1 MTEMDFNT
9 AQNLK
14 RPFYID
20 VRSPG
25 EYALDHIP
33 GALNLPLF
41 SDEERVHIGTVY
53 RQLDQK
59 QARYLGLEIITPKLV
74 SLLRQ
79 LEGLLTEGQPV
90 IYCWRGGMRSKA
102 LYQMARLLQ
111 IPCHRLLGGYKGYRQ
126 EVNNYFAASCPFRIV
141 VLHGLTGCG
150 KTRILQTL
158 LREGQVQVI
167 DLEGLA
173 QNRGSVFGG
182 VGLKEQ
188 PSQKRFE
195 SQLFEAMTSFDPAY
209 SLIVECESKR
219 IGKLFLPLTFYRAM
233 QEGRHFL
240 LFGSLAERTRRII
253 EEYRPWEKK
262 EEIVEAL
269 SKIKERLGKEKILE
283 LISLVKTGN
292 YLPVVEYLLEFYYD
306 PLYNYPNKADNGYEI
321 SLCSDNEERAARE
334 LTDYLSKAAAPQA
347 IRNKI

>member
-14 RPFYID
+14 QTLYID

-25 EYALDHIP
+25 EYAQDHIP

-41 SDEERVHIGTVY
+41 SDEERERIGTVY

-111 IPCHRLLGGYKGYRQ
+111 IPCHRLLGGYKAYRQ
-126 EVNNYFAASCPFRIV
+126 EVNNYFAALCPFRIV

-150 KTRILQTL
+150 KTRILQML
-158 LREGQVQVI
+158 QSEKQVQVI

-195 SQLFEAMTSFDPAY
+195 SRLFEAMTAYDPACP
-209 SLIVECESKR
+209 LIVECESKR
-219 IGKLFLPLTFYRAM
+219 IGKLLLPTTFYQAM

-240 LFGSLAERTRRII
+240 IYGSLAARTSRIV
-253 EEYRPWEKK
+253 EEYRPGERK

-269 SKIKERLGKEKILE
+269 QKIKERLGKEKILW
-283 LISLVKTGN
+283 LIDLVKTGN
-292 YLPVVEYLLEFYYD
+292 FLPVVEYLLEYYYD
-306 PLYNYPNKADNGYEI
+306 PLYNYPDKADSAYEI
-321 SLCSDNEERAARE
+321 SLCSDNEEKAIRD
-334 LTDYLSKAAAPQA
+334 LSDYL
-347 IRNKI
+347 N